1 MPLILAGPNNF
12 QIQEIIG
19 VSPSLLGPISTS
31 LHDDLVQ
38 LFLGIPHHL
47 AVKFQQAVHICNDAW
62 IINLRSQ
69 QTEGDILVEAFL
81 RGFAQAPKEKEWK
94 GSLVNI
100 TDELKTLLKVYEDSL
115 MELNKRK
122 DYKMATLVGIMRE
135 FIEVHDKTRDLEIKI
150 SALKDKM
157 NIDEDEQGDNEHE

>member
-1 MPLILAGPNNF
+1 M
-12 QIQEIIG
+12 
-19 VSPSLLGPISTS
+19 
-31 LHDDLVQ
+31 
-38 LFLGIPHHL
+38 
-47 AVKFQQAVHICNDAW
+47 
-62 IINLRSQ
+62 
-69 QTEGDILVEAFL
+69 EAFL